1 MSRQARLNFILF
13 LFALYIIADIYTYYG
28 LRTLIGK
35 RFRTAFSIGYWLLSA
50 FLYYCFYQTF
60 SAMQAGSIFRDAS
73 YGIYFGLFLTAM
85 LTKYVFAAA
94 MLLQD
99 VGILLVGGLNFV
111 TKRKTPALPSRRRF
125 LTMAAAGIAS
135 VPFFTLLYGI
145 TKGKHNFKICK
156 VPLSFK
162 DLPKAFDGF
171 RIAQISDMH
180 AGSLDAPE
188 AIEHLVDLINEQVP
202 DLVLFT
208 GDLVNAD
215 QEEVNPFIHILE
227 KIKAPFGKYAV
238 LGNHDYYG
246 APRDAEE
253 AERKYWADFND
264 KFQQMGFQLLKN
276 EHVAIQKDNASFHLL
291 GVENWGEARYFPK
304 RGDLD
309 QALMNV
315 PDDSFCVLMSHDPS
329 HWDNKVLPHPRHI
342 HLTLCGHTH
351 GAQFGVN
358 IPGFKWSPIQYQ
370 YPRWMG
376 LYEERQQYLYVNRGF
391 GYLAFP
397 GRVGMWPEITVFD
410 LEARVDQSNS

>member
-1 MSRQARLNFILF
+1 MSRQSRLNFILF
-13 LFALYIIADIYTYYG
+13 LFGLYILADIYTYYG

-35 RFRTAFSIGYWLLSA
+35 RFRTAYTIGYWLLSV

-85 LTKYVFAAA
+85 LTKFVFAAA
-94 MLLQD
+94 LLLQD
-99 VGILLVGGLNFV
+99 VGILLVGGFNFA
-111 TKRKTPALPSRRRF
+111 TKQKAPLLPSRRRF
-125 LTMAAAGIAS
+125 LTMAATGIAS
-135 VPFFTLLYGI
+135 IPFFTLLYGI
-145 TKGKHNFKICK
+145 TSGKYNFKICK

-162 DLPKAFDGF
+162 ALPKAFDGF
-171 RIAQISDMH
+171 RIVQISDMH
-180 AGSLDAPE
+180 AGSLDDPD
-188 AIEHLVDLINEQVP
+188 AIEHLVGLINEQHP

-215 QEEVNPFIHILE
+215 KEEVNPFIQTMKRITS
-227 KIKAPFGKYAV
+227 PFGKYAV

-246 APRDAEE
+246 VPRDADPET
-253 AERKYWADFND
+253 ERKYWADFNA
-264 KFQQMGFQLLKN
+264 KFEQMGFRLLNN
-276 EHVAIQKDNASFHLL
+276 ENVAIQKEQAFFHLL

-309 QALMNV
+309 LALMNV

-342 HLTLCGHTH
+342 HLTLSGHTH

-397 GRVGMWPEITVFD
+397 GRVGMWPEVTVFELGAGAGD
-410 LEARVDQSNS
+410 S